1 MTQTNNRFFDEIG
14 RLMNDAAGAAQGVK
28 REVDTV
34 VRNQAERILR
44 DLDLV
49 KREEF
54 DAVKD
59 MARLARE
66 ENEAL
71 KARIAALEAKL
82 GISPAAPD
90 PDSRDGHRSAG
101 RARPVRPRRSGPA
114 GAGRPGMTA
123 CGSETAEKSLDFL
136 VISAPLGLKARHV
149 RSPRTPGGLLSDANG
164 PRCGL

>member
-34 VRNQAERILR
+34 LRTQAEKFLR
-44 DLDLV
+44 DMDLV

-54 DAVKD
+54 EAVKD

-71 KARIAALEAKL
+71 KTRITALEAKL
-82 GISPAAPD
+82 GGAP
-90 PDSRDGHRSAG
+90 S
-101 RARPVRPRRSGPA
+101 
-114 GAGRPGMTA
+114 T
-123 CGSETAEKSLDFL
+123 
-136 VISAPLGLKARHV
+136 
-149 RSPRTPGGLLSDANG
+149 
-164 PRCGL
+164 